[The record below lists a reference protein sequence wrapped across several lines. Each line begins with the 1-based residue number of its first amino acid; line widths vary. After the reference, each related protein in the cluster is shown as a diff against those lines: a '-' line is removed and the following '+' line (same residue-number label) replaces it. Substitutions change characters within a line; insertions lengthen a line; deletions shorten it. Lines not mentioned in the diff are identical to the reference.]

1 MTEESWA
8 AQIAKVVAGEVRRH
22 RLRRG
27 MSAQQLSDACGRLGH
42 PIARSVLA
50 NFESGR
56 RPTVSVPELLVFAQ
70 ALRVPA
76 VQLVFPLGHEDVIDV
91 LPGTT
96 SATWTALKWF
106 TGEADR
112 LPGDMEATDAEAVR
126 LYREHDRRIDEWLD
140 SREKMLNLVSTS
152 DPELMKLRA
161 ETDPAGRD
169 ASLMQLFRQSTQRA
183 EDAIR
188 TVRQTMRDRGLIP
201 PDLGPMGAAIEG
213 VTLEDQVQAVAND
226 KRISFDE
233 ALRDVYARIGEEPP
247 PSGTEGTRG

>member
-1 MTEESWA
+1 MTDEPWA

-27 MSAQQLSDACGRLGH
+27 MSAQQLSDACARLGH

-70 ALRVPA
+70 ALEVPA
-76 VQLVFPLGHEDVIDV
+76 IQLVFPLGHEEAVDA
-91 LPGTT
+91 LPGK
-96 SATWTALKWF
+96 SVSTWAALKLF

-112 LPGDMEATDAEAVR
+112 LPGDMESTDTEAVR
-126 LYREHDRRIDEWLD
+126 LYREHDRRVNEWVD
-140 SREKMLNLVSTS
+140 SREKMLNLLDTS
-152 DPELMKLRA
+152 DPEMVKLRS
-161 ETDPAGRD
+161 ETDSGGRG
-169 ASLMQLFRQSTQRA
+169 APLVELFRQSTQRA

-201 PDLGPMGAAIEG
+201 PDLGPWGAAIEG
-213 VTLEDQVQAVAND
+213 VTLEDQVQILAEAHGLS
-226 KRISFDE
+226 IDE
-233 ALRDVYARIGEEPP
+233 ARQDLYRRTGIKTPVEPE
-247 PSGTEGTRG
+247 GDTE